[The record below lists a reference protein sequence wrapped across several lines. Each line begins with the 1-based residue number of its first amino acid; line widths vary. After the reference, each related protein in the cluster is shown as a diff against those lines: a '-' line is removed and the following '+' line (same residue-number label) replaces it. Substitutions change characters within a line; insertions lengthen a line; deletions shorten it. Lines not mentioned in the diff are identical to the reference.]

1 MRARGWLTSS
11 RIEGS
16 RNWGGDS
23 IVSIRILGDR
33 ARIGSGGNGKGN
45 GARKIVVEGIYGLC
59 DVFFDL
65 DFEGFEV
72 VVFSLLAN
80 PIEEIDGEILAVEVA
95 IEADDMGFN
104 LAGVFAELGHG
115 ANAESDGII

>member
-16 RNWGGDS
+16 RNCGGDS
-23 IVSIRILGDR
+23 IVRMGILGDR
-33 ARIGSGGNGKGN
+33 AGIGSGGIGKSD
-45 GARKIVVEGIYGLC
+45 GARKIAVEGIYGLG

-65 DFEGFEV
+65 DFEGFGV

-80 PIEEIDGEILAVEVA
+80 PIEEIDGQILAVEVA
-95 IEADDMGFN
+95 VEADEMGFD
-104 LAGVFAELGHG
+104 LA
-115 ANAESDGII
+115 